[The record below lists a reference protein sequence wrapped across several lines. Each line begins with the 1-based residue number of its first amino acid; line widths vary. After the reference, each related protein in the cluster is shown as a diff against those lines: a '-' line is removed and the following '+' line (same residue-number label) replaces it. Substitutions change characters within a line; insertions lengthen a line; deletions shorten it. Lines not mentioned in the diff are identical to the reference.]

1 MQADQKQTRR
11 ARLKQWRQAAPN
23 ALSAHLFFGAMLM
36 GLWRWCCSGAL
47 FLLANF
53 WSHKHMQNRY
63 GG

>member
-23 ALSAHLFFGAMLM
+23 ALSAHLFFGAMLI
-36 GLWRWCCSGAL
+36 GLWRWTFGSPL
-47 FLLANF
+47 NFLPIF
-53 WSHKHMQNRY
+53 WRHKSSQEFN